1 MTKRTQKKFYSKS
14 TSYLRRK
21 KTASSEVT
29 YKTLD
34 SALHEE
40 PDANLVVISVNG
52 KFAAREAHKALDQQN
67 TSCSLVIT

>member
-14 TSYLRRK
+14 TSYLRR